1 MTAAAT
7 FPFLLP
13 LLVLAF
19 ISHGA
24 EGFVQQLVGYRI
36 YEGDSITVPSNG
48 VYLVTM
54 VVDPNGGNTD
64 MQLKINGKPNSDF
77 TAYGIRDV
85 VAGLT
90 VAMVLQ
96 AGDVIGG
103 QVWGDLAR
111 INVCRLG
118 VARVTSKTVPNLTY
132 RSNKDSGAAII
143 RWNNILE
150 ENQQWSQ
157 GYMSQG
163 YINLFSQK
171 SGMYWLAL
179 RPDSDYDGSVEV
191 RVIRYDPRTKKT
203 DNLLYAYCEGYK
215 RDISASGA
223 FYLSSTDS
231 ITVERDSADKP
242 LGPANLFSLVKLTDN
257 NRTTFQEKYDYV
269 AYTAHTMN
277 RKGGV
282 PTFAYNVKTNEG
294 SIFDKQNNRWIIP
307 QEGLYIV
314 SIRGDPNRNV
324 FNEDGR
330 VVQSKKLLLKKLN
343 NLHFDTIFEVFSER
357 NVPSGQAGVFS
368 FRLGDI
374 LIIELQDLSNYSVDI
389 EDGTMMSIAFIARG

>member
-77 TAYGIRDV
+77 TAYGIYDV

-118 VARVTSKTVPNLTY
+118 VARVTSNTVAVLTY
-132 RSNKDSGAAII
+132 RSHQSDGAVPVLKWNK
-143 RWNNILE
+143 ILG
-150 ENQQWSQ
+150 ENQRWRRGSLSLGSINPYSQ
-157 GYMSQG
+157 G
-163 YINLFSQK
+163 

-179 RPDSDYDGSVEV
+179 RPDSDYNGDVTV
-191 RVIRYDPRTKKT
+191 RVLRYNPRTKKT
-203 DNLLYAYCEGYK
+203 DNLLEAYCEGYK

-223 FYLSSTDS
+223 FYLSFTDS

-257 NRTTFQEKYDYV
+257 NRTTFQEKGYLTSCV
-269 AYTAHTMN
+269 L
-277 RKGGV
+277 
-282 PTFAYNVKTNEG
+282 P
-294 SIFDKQNNRWIIP
+294 
-307 QEGLYIV
+307 
-314 SIRGDPNRNV
+314 RG
-324 FNEDGR
+324 
-330 VVQSKKLLLKKLN
+330 
-343 NLHFDTIFEVFSER
+343 
-357 NVPSGQAGVFS
+357 
-368 FRLGDI
+368 
-374 LIIELQDLSNYSVDI
+374 
-389 EDGTMMSIAFIARG
+389 